1 MKHRSNTTTIILVVA
16 LLSGLAFVGA
26 SVGTPPKLP
35 EKQVKA
41 AEEEAKKGPSAE
53 AMASE
58 KKQREE
64 MMIQMNKAKN
74 ANMMK
79 SYKDGKMKFHGDGKA
94 AAPGDLDPADNPQ
107 AMAITNDIY
116 RNGKDGAQGTAE
128 MTQRMDKKLA
138 EIIKQR
144 EIAKKTAP
152 PKEAPKA
159 PTID

>member
-1 MKHRSNTTTIILVVA
+1 MKRRSNTTTIILVVA

-26 SVGTPPKLP
+26 SVGSPPKLP

-58 KKQREE
+58 KKQRED
-64 MMIQMNKAKN
+64 
-74 ANMMK
+74 MMK
-79 SYKDGKMKFHGDGKA
+79 KMSQVNSAKMVKDYKEGKMKFPGNGKPL
-94 AAPGDLDPADNPQ
+94 APGELDPSQNPQ

-116 RNGKDGAQGTAE
+116 RNGTDGAQGSAE
-128 MTQRMDKKLA
+128 MIQRMNKIQA
-138 EIIKQR
+138 EIDKQR
-144 EIAKKTAP
+144 ANKMPAP

-159 PTID
+159 PTVD